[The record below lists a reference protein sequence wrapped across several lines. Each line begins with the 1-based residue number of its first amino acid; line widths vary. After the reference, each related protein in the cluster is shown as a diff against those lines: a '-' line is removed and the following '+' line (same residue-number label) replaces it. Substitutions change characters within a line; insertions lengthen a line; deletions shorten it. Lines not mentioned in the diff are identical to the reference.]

1 VSREQE
7 AALLERARVGDR
19 EALGE
24 LVAGAQSLVY
34 NLALRMMAD
43 PVDAQDLTQEI
54 LIRVVT
60 GLPGFR
66 GESAFKTW
74 VYRVASNHLLTARKR
89 GYEHHIE
96 SLDDASE
103 KINGGM
109 AEALAAGDVPIDDQ
123 ILVKE
128 AKLTCT
134 SRMLLGL
141 DRDHRLAFILGE
153 ILELSGEEAAE
164 VLEIDPAAFR
174 KRLSRAR
181 ERMAAF
187 TSSTCGIVDPANT
200 CRCAVQAARLVRVGA
215 IDPDRLCWTALP
227 ADGGQVDEI
236 ERIERALVIFRSH
249 PAYRAPSALADG
261 LREVIQRSAF
271 AAATGAKSNPLGK

>member
-1 VSREQE
+1 MSREQE
-7 AALLERARVGDR
+7 AVLIERAKSGDR

-24 LVAGAQSLVY
+24 LVAGAQQLVY

-43 PVDAQDLTQEI
+43 PVEAQDLSQEI
-54 LIRVVT
+54 LMRVIT
-60 GLPGFR
+60 GLSGFR
-66 GESAFKTW
+66 GESAFRTW
-74 VYRVASNHLLTARKR
+74 VYRIASNHLLTARKR
-89 GYEHHIE
+89 GYEHHVE

-109 AEALAAGDVPIDDQ
+109 ADALAAGDAPAEDQ

-153 ILELSGEEAAE
+153 VLELSGEEAAE

-187 TSSTCGIVDPANT
+187 TSSTCGIVNPANT
-200 CRCAVQAARLVRVGA
+200 CRCAVQASRLIRVGA

>member
-1 VSREQE
+1 MVQEQE
-7 AALLERARVGDR
+7 AALLERARTGDR
-19 EALGE
+19 EAIGE
-24 LVAGAQSLVY
+24 LVAGAQKLVY
-34 NLALRMMAD
+34 NLALRMVAD
-43 PVDAQDLTQEI
+43 PVDAQDLSQEI

-89 GYEHHIE
+89 ASEHYVE

-103 KINGGM
+103 KITGGM
-109 AEALAAGDVPIDDQ
+109 ADALAAGDLPVEDQ

-187 TSSTCGIVDPANT
+187 TSKTCGIVDPANS
-200 CRCAVQAARLVRVGA
+200 CRCATQAARLIRVGV
-215 IDPDRLCWTALP
+215 IDRDRLCWTALP

>member
-1 VSREQE
+1 MSREND
-7 AALLERARVGDR
+7 AALVERAKGGNR

-24 LVAGAQSLVY
+24 LVAGAQQLVY
-34 NLALRMMAD
+34 NLALRMVAD
-43 PVDAQDLTQEI
+43 PVDAQDLSQEI
-54 LIRVVT
+54 LIRVIT

-89 GYEHHIE
+89 GYEHHVE
-96 SLDDASE
+96 SLDDAAE
-103 KINGGM
+103 KIGGGM
-109 AEALAAGDVPIDDQ
+109 ADALAAGDAPAVDQ

-181 ERMAAF
+181 ERMSVF
-187 TSSTCGIVDPANT
+187 TSKTCGIVDPANT
-200 CRCAVQAARLVRVGA
+200 CRCAMQASRLVRVGA

-271 AAATGAKSNPLGK
+271 AAATGEKSNPLGK